1 MHEMRSQTEKCVYH
15 GCYKKLRCCV
25 IFHSDEN
32 SGKPSFVFFST
43 DLNFF

>member
-15 GCYKKLRCCV
+15 GCYKKLRFCV
-25 IFHSDEN
+25 IFHYDEN